1 MAGPQAASK
10 VRRSKSGL
18 DTRSQ
23 PPATHFAADSTTPNT
38 MIALG

>member
-1 MAGPQAASK
+1 MAGPRAAGK

-18 DTRSQ
+18 DTRFQ
-23 PPATHFAADSTTPNT
+23 PPATHLVTDSTTPNT